1 MASSV
6 KTNALRLLDGA
17 KIPYRTL
24 SYDWEEGMFDGEVV
38 AHKIGMDPNAVFKTL
53 VARGERKGYAVF
65 VLPVNRELD
74 LKAAAALFMDKK
86 VDLIHVND
94 LLSLTGYVR
103 GGCSPVGMKKLF
115 PTWIDESALAFSEF
129 SVSAGA
135 RGLQMLVHPKALID
149 FLHAHTG
156 KIAKE
161 G

>member
-1 MASSV
+1 MASPV
-6 KTNALRLLDGA
+6 RTNALRLLDAA

-24 SYDWEEGMFDGEVV
+24 SYEWEEGMFDGELV
-38 AHKIGMDPNAVFKTL
+38 AQKIGMDPNAVFKTL

-74 LKAAAALFMDKK
+74 LKAAAVLFMDKK

-94 LLSLTGYVR
+94 LLPLTGYVR

-115 PTWIDESALAFSEF
+115 PTWIDESALSFPEI

-135 RGLQMLVHPKALID
+135 RGLQMLVDPKALLT
-149 FLHAHTG
+149 FLRAHAGRVT
-156 KIAKE
+156 KE
-161 G
+161 E